1 MKLLRARIGQLRSFQ
16 SQKVRSR
23 SAVAAD
29 RKRGLDLDL
38 AKYVWLRVLYVDDW
52 AEAKRRMR

>member
-23 SAVAAD
+23 PAVAAD

-38 AKYVWLRVLYVDDW
+38 AKYV
-52 AEAKRRMR
+52 